1 MTLGINP
8 IDIYRFAS
16 PIKRWNFENMAR
28 WQFWKPACAPF
39 STKKK
44 GPFSNYFEKKG
55 PFSNWVWKNTPGQG
69 PGGPGQGPGPR
80 PQWGIFF
87 KLSLKMNPFFKIF
100 WKRTPFFIFFWKE
113 PQVFRDVTEPFVQ
126 VIWQLMGAE
135 IAKDSCRF
143 TLIYI
148 NLRWFTL
155 IYVDL
160 HRFTSIYVDLRQDNS
175 RKLSF
180 SK

>member
-1 MTLGINP
+1 ML
-8 IDIYRFAS
+8 D
-16 PIKRWNFENMAR
+16 WNTVFDSKLLWTYVHLDM
-28 WQFWKPACAPF
+28 CA
-39 STKKK
+39 
-44 GPFSNYFEKKG
+44 Y
-55 PFSNWVWKNTPGQG
+55 
-69 PGGPGQGPGPR
+69 
-80 PQWGIFF
+80 I
-87 KLSLKMNPFFKIF
+87 
-100 WKRTPFFIFFWKE
+100 
-113 PQVFRDVTEPFVQ
+113 